1 MANKYLYPQNS
12 ATRQVVDLSGMW
24 KFAFDFES
32 EGDVK
37 GYKNGIPDGILLPVP
52 ASFADFF
59 TEKPYKEYTGDFWYE
74 TEFYADIAWADRDVD
89 IRFYAA
95 AHVAEVY
102 FNGEKVAYHHGGFL
116 PFTINVNKQ
125 LKYGVPNRIV
135 VKLNNELSH
144 TTLPCGE
151 YKVLKNGR
159 KLTAPYFDFFNYS
172 GLIRPVKLVITPK
185 NSIVDITLNHRTE
198 SKTAYTDYTVE
209 TVGDCNV
216 NLEVFDEKHK

>member
-32 EGDVK
+32 EGDAK
-37 GYKNGIPDGILLPVP
+37 DYKNGIPDGILLPVP

-102 FNGEKVAYHHGGFL
+102 FNGEKVAYHHG
-116 PFTINVNKQ
+116 
-125 LKYGVPNRIV
+125 
-135 VKLNNELSH
+135 
-144 TTLPCGE
+144 
-151 YKVLKNGR
+151 
-159 KLTAPYFDFFNYS
+159 
-172 GLIRPVKLVITPK
+172 
-185 NSIVDITLNHRTE
+185 
-198 SKTAYTDYTVE
+198 
-209 TVGDCNV
+209 
-216 NLEVFDEKHK
+216 